1 MSAAR
6 LVPRTQSA
14 TRAHDQGRPSR
25 CARQR
30 SSRSGRDRQ
39 PYLTAGACHAHALR
53 PLCRCDTRS
62 VGDDELSCC
71 TLGCLQR
78 AICSMWTFDSNS
90 SSPSLLEGG
99 SSDLSSP
106 TSTDLLLWRQ
116 GSVRPPMPSP
126 PRPLTMAQPQRIL
139 RPGFAQPRTGCTGDR
154 TSKLLPTAAASTPL
168 LQVSPLAGGALN
180 PGPHAPPGCGNS
192 SRYRGGT
199 FSTAFPITHH
209 NSSLG
214 HGHASDPAI
223 HQGAA
228 VQDMESMAPAT
239 SGTLL
244 LLNSLHRRTSLP
256 SPSPASS
263 SSTAMYWWFG
273 ERGHADYNSHKSQD
287 NQLGHS
293 HNHHQQSHDVQAG
306 ASAAGTCREGTFW
319 ECWRDEHQSDT
330 RDVGCMAMN
339 TDVARGVAVSLLLVE
354 ATSDSATQP
363 PHIAAADNRRTQ
375 LPGLQ
380 QGSRRAGREEHA
392 QRDIGSHNRQR
403 HVQHAARGAAV
414 ARVLCA
420 NVAAES
426 SSSSGE
432 QRGKLP
438 NRARARCPGLQILSQ
453 AAAAVTACTAVRET
467 SLAVDDSAAVTAVVA
482 AAAVGGTA
490 AVITPESP
498 TRSRCIDHNA
508 AMLGRL
514 FAADLAVPAA
524 IGRTCA
530 AGLERAKDAGQGQGQ
545 CSRQCSRQAQQNDG
559 SQTQRYEP
567 SQGMVNCGLAGAAAR
582 LARPSRS
589 PRLQVPEALRTTG
602 ELAGHGWLLQG
613 SPAAL
618 LLFCRHAQASLV

>member
-25 CARQR
+25 CAQQR
-30 SSRSGRDRQ
+30 SSRSGCDRQ

-53 PLCRCDTRS
+53 PLRRCDTRS

-71 TLGCLQR
+71 ALGGCLQR
-78 AICSMWTFDSNS
+78 AICSMWTSDSNS

-116 GSVRPPMPSP
+116 GSVRPAMASP
-126 PRPLTMAQPQRIL
+126 PRLLTMAQPQRTQ

-154 TSKLLPTAAASTPL
+154 TSNLLPTAAASAPL

-180 PGPHAPPGCGNS
+180 PGLHAPPGCGNS

-199 FSTAFPITHH
+199 LSTAFPITHH
-209 NSSLG
+209 KSSLG
-214 HGHASDPAI
+214 HAADPAI

-228 VQDMESMAPAT
+228 VQDMDSMAPAT

-273 ERGHADYNSHKSQD
+273 DRGHADYNSHNSQD

-306 ASAAGTCREGTFW
+306 ASAAGTCREGTVW
-319 ECWRDEHQSDT
+319 DSWRDEHQSDT

-339 TDVARGVAVSLLLVE
+339 TDVARGVAVSLLLAE
-354 ATSDSATQP
+354 ADTSDSATQP
-363 PHIAAADNRRTQ
+363 PHIAAAGNRRTQ

-392 QRDIGSHNRQR
+392 QPDINIGSRNRQR
-403 HVQHAARGAAV
+403 LVQHAPHGAAT
-414 ARVLCA
+414 ARVLRA
-420 NVAAES
+420 NVAADS

-438 NRARARCPGLQILSQ
+438 NRARARCPGLQLLSQ

-467 SLAVDDSAAVTAVVA
+467 SLALDDSAAVTAVVA

-508 AMLGRL
+508 AMLGKL

-545 CSRQCSRQAQQNDG
+545 GSRQGSRQAQQNDG

-567 SQGMVNCGLAGAAAR
+567 SQGMVNCGLAGAAAP

-589 PRLQVPEALRTTG
+589 PLLQAPEALRTTG
-602 ELAGHGWLLQG
+602 ELAGRGGLLQG
-613 SPAAL
+613 SPAAP
-618 LLFCRHAQASLV
+618 LLFC